1 MNIANQLVI
10 LNRIR
15 RLSYLMDSSFRIPFV
30 GWKVG
35 LDPILGIIP
44 GAGDLISTAV
54 SIYIISLS
62 VRFNLPISKVIQMIL
77 NVSIET
83 LLGTVPILGDIFDA
97 YYKSNIRNLE
107 ILEKHLSEISNN
119 LEHDNLN
126 LSNASQPLKQLHDVL
141 NY

>member
-1 MNIANQLVI
+1 MNIANQLFI

-44 GAGDLISTAV
+44 GVGDLISTVV
-54 SIYIISLS
+54 SVYIVSLAI
-62 VRFNLPISKVIQMIL
+62 RFNLPTTKVIQMLL
-77 NVSIET
+77 NVGIET
-83 LLGTVPILGDIFDA
+83 LLGIVPVLGDIFDA

-107 ILEKHLSEISNN
+107 ILEKHLNEVSNN
-119 LEHDNLN
+119 VENAGFKLP
-126 LSNASQPLKQLHDVL
+126 NASEPISYQ
-141 NY
+141 

>member
-1 MNIANQLVI
+1 MNIANQLVT

-44 GAGDLISTAV
+44 GVGDLLSTGV
-54 SIYIISLS
+54 SVYIVSLAI
-62 VRFNLPISKVIQMIL
+62 RFKLPITKVIQML
-77 NVSIET
+77 MNVGIET
-83 LLGTVPILGDIFDA
+83 LLGIVPVLGDIFDA

-107 ILEKHLSEISNN
+107 ILEKHLNEVSNN
-119 LEHDNLN
+119 LENADFT
-126 LSNASQPLKQLHDVL
+126 LSNASELINPTT
-141 NY
+141 

>member
-1 MNIANQLVI
+1 MNIANQFII

-44 GAGDLISTAV
+44 GVGDLLSTAV
-54 SIYIISLS
+54 SLYIVSLAI
-62 VRFNLPISKVIQMIL
+62 RFKLPITKVIQMLL
-77 NVSIET
+77 NVGIET
-83 LLGTVPILGDIFDA
+83 LLGIVPVLGDIFDA

-107 ILEKHLSEISNN
+107 ILEKHLNEVSTN
-119 LEHDNLN
+119 LENADFKLP
-126 LSNASQPLKQLHDVL
+126 NASELTNPTT
-141 NY
+141 

>member
-44 GAGDLISTAV
+44 GVGDLLSTGV
-54 SIYIISLS
+54 SVYIVSLAI
-62 VRFNLPISKVIQMIL
+62 RFKLPITKVIQML
-77 NVSIET
+77 MNVGIET
-83 LLGTVPILGDIFDA
+83 LLGIVPVLGDIFDA

-107 ILEKHLSEISNN
+107 ILEKHLNEVSNN
-119 LEHDNLN
+119 LENADFT
-126 LSNASQPLKQLHDVL
+126 LSNASELINPTT
-141 NY
+141 

>member
-1 MNIANQLVI
+1 MNIANQLII

-44 GAGDLISTAV
+44 GVGDLLSTAV
-54 SIYIISLS
+54 SLYIVSLAI
-62 VRFNLPISKVIQMIL
+62 RFKLPITKVIQMLL
-77 NVSIET
+77 NVGIET
-83 LLGTVPILGDIFDA
+83 LLGIVPVLGDIFDA

-107 ILEKHLSEISNN
+107 ILEKHLNEVSTN
-119 LEHDNLN
+119 LENADFKLP
-126 LSNASQPLKQLHDVL
+126 NASELTSPTT
-141 NY
+141 